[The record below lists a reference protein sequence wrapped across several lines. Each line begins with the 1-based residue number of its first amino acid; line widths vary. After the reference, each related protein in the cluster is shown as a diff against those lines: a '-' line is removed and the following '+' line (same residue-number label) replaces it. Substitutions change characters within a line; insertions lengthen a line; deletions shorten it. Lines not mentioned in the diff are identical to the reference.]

1 LGLAD
6 VDQIS
11 TGSVGQ
17 QPVSAMRAFGFR
29 TWVGTFVGVMGL
41 LVAGPADAHQPD
53 TSYARF
59 KVTRDSFT
67 AKFSYDLSTLQRI
80 VPKLDANGDYQVTAA
95 ELQAQ
100 VPAVFAFL
108 QKHVRLE
115 INGAATDFGEPQ
127 PVAFPPAT
135 NGSGSDS
142 GNSDSGNRGSIAEPD
157 YHSAGSLVHFTFL
170 KRLARPPADFWV
182 QFELFEALGERHTVL
197 GVIEHEGE
205 EHEVLFRQT
214 QPDYL
219 YDTGYQPSPA
229 EMAENNAAT
238 ENSAAA
244 ASPRPLDSRSA
255 DARSPATRSNEH
267 ASPWQQM
274 SSFFELGVEHIFLGF
289 DHILFLLS
297 LLIVSR
303 FRELIKIVT
312 SFTVAHSITLIL
324 ATLDA
329 VQLPSRLV
337 ESAIAATIVY
347 VAVENFWVKST
358 AHRWK
363 LTFFCGLIHGFGF
376 AGVLRELGLPT
387 QGLVRSL
394 LSFNVGVEAGQLLI
408 VAALLPLVTFLARW
422 RYGQQAQRAISAAIA
437 LCGACW
443 FVDRAFGLGIMP
455 F

>member
-1 LGLAD
+1 
-6 VDQIS
+6 
-11 TGSVGQ
+11 
-17 QPVSAMRAFGFR
+17 MREFGFR
-29 TWVGTFVGVMGL
+29 RWVGGFVGLLVL

-59 KVTRDSFT
+59 KVTRDSLE

-80 VPKLDANGDYQVTAA
+80 VPKLDANGDYQVTAF

-100 VPAVFAFL
+100 APAVFAFL
-108 QKHVRLE
+108 RKHVRLE
-115 INGAATDFGEPQ
+115 INGAAALLGEPQ
-127 PVAFPPAT
+127 PVVFPTAANGPGAI
-135 NGSGSDS
+135 GSGSRDS
-142 GNSDSGNRGSIAEPD
+142 ISEPD
-157 YHSAGSLVHFTFL
+157 YHSAGSLVHFTFF
-170 KRLARPPADFWV
+170 KRLPKPPADFWV
-182 QFELFEALGERHTVL
+182 QFELFDELSERHTVL
-197 GVIEHEGE
+197 GVIEHEGD

-219 YDTGYQPSPA
+219 YDTGYQPSPPTTT
-229 EMAENNAAT
+229 ENNAT
-238 ENSAAA
+238 SEHNPAAA
-244 ASPRPLDSRSA
+244 PAVPLDSHPA
-255 DARSPATRSNEH
+255 LARSPASRSNEH

-274 SSFFELGVEHIFLGF
+274 SSFFELGVEHIFLGY

-303 FRELIKIVT
+303 FGELIKIVT
-312 SFTVAHSITLIL
+312 SFTVAHTITLIL
-324 ATLDA
+324 ATLDM

-347 VAVENFWVKST
+347 VAVENFWVQST

-394 LSFNVGVEAGQLLI
+394 VAFNIGVEAGQLLI
-408 VAALLPLVTFLARW
+408 VAALLPLVMLLARW
-422 RYGQQAQRAISAAIA
+422 RYGKQAQKVISAAIA

-443 FVDRAFGLGIMP
+443 FVDRAFGLGWMP